1 MTIQRRAAGRLYDGS
16 VLVARRLRR
25 RAADANLWAKAGG
38 GLVLWKGAPV
48 LLDAAHQ
55 QPLLPAAAAGAWCWA
70 AWRAG
75 KPPDPAA
82 TPPAEDTRGAA
93 EVGPETA
100 EGPAVESAKTAE
112 FLALLHRLMPRP
124 GDRIHLA
131 QVAAE
136 MSGDPTAT
144 GPVRDLCAAA
154 GVTVTAVRVKGRGSS
169 TGIYR
174 RDLPPLPNPSPEPL
188 SGVVVAGQH
197 GQQQRQQHSEEGP
210 EKGFVTTADPA
221 NPAHSIIHWKAAS

>member
-16 VLVARRLRR
+16 AEVARRLGR
-25 RAADANLWAKAGG
+25 RAADANLWVKLGG
-38 GLVLWKGAPV
+38 GLVLWKGAPG

-55 QPLLPAAAAGAWCWA
+55 QPLLPVAAAGAWCWA

-75 KPPDPAA
+75 KPPDTATETSAEDAPEAAGDSPETGEEPAA
-82 TPPAEDTRGAA
+82 K
-93 EVGPETA
+93 PEQA
-100 EGPAVESAKTAE
+100 AE
-112 FLALLHRLMPRP
+112 FLTMLHRLMPHP

-174 RDLPPLPNPSPEPL
+174 RDLPPLPAPSPGPL

-197 GQQQRQQHSEEGP
+197 GQQQHQQHSEKGP

-221 NPAHSIIHWKAAS
+221 NPARSIIHWENAS